1 MIPTA
6 APAPIWRQH
15 AQTIA
20 AILYAELQQLW
31 CRGSCS
37 LPDRWVNGFLAL
49 LSKPAKPPNKPAHLR
64 PICLQHPVS
73 KALSGAIV
81 AQARAHVSRV
91 FADMPCFAY
100 LPFRSTEHC
109 LQRVFQHCDHIR
121 DLVKTTRASNRTRKT
136 KHALQG
142 GIQVTLDLQQAFDQ
156 VNRPFVISCIDALDF
171 PPDVAL
177 GLKTSLLSGEYELQH
192 KGERCNIAAH
202 RGIKQGAKDAPL
214 LWNVVTL
221 GTIKRITDKLGKD
234 WVRNHQT
241 IFADDTHTAWTCHSE
256 KQAAKALIELGQ
268 LLEILETMHFK
279 VNYSKSAIL
288 ISIAGTKAN
297 AFYKKYVR
305 RYKDGPIVKCA
316 FSDGT
321 QRQLP
326 LVKKIGYLG
335 AIIDYVR
342 FEHNT
347 VDRRV
352 AAAQCTFQRL
362 KPIFGDRKN
371 HTRQHRL
378 QLYDACVWSTLTYA
392 VLAAGIDAYA
402 LKKIHQT
409 VAKHIRYIVRSRDHE
424 HHEATRD
431 LFLRLQRP
439 LPWQHL
445 QAMLLQRAQRTA
457 QIRAQTLDT
466 DILHQLG
473 VRPHPAL
480 ASAELADQISGTT
493 ATDDAPVAAQ
503 APPTFDCPK
512 CHFCCKSAVALKRH
526 LRDKHSDECV
536 TSDLFDPLRDAFQG
550 TSICSHCDLQLRH
563 KTNLM
568 QHINTRSCPKFNPNL
583 KPSMPPMV
591 HQDSVAQL
599 LRDGGARRILNQ
611 SDQCVHLRST
621 CGLCGQQCAL
631 HGLQKHFHYSHV
643 EILSDAKTL
652 ASTMSNQLI
661 VPKSGGICKYC
672 GERMKG
678 KHQHACAVILHAAA
692 MEVHY
697 HRLAGSM
704 SQVEALT
711 TDAQDTMTAMSHTS
725 PIPEPS
731 VTALPCV
738 CPHCHRNF
746 SGQAKLRSHLK
757 HQPVKY
763 RSKCQV
769 ITPGSVR
776 CKQCSE
782 QMPACQFPAHVDA
795 KHSGDSTQLTLDGSR
810 KSDKPASASPVSA
823 TSNVWQFRPD
833 ARPVRRSDA
842 IGTERS
848 EPCGP
853 HAAHR
858 PSLCDSELRTCLNFT
873 NFGNA
878 DTFPQS
884 TAAAGL
890 EAATRTAWTS
900 ERQHA
905 GTLGRPRSRS
915 RSPRSHVPSGEHSSH
930 AGHTDAATR
939 GPASEPCPEHGN
951 DAVHAGWT
959 GYLHAADAGAL
970 QQMASANGEQDG
982 HGPSSASDGDGLL
995 AGAGQ
1000 PRFEGAGAA
1009 DGRVRTSPHRETSVD
1024 FRGGVD
1030 VSCVGS
1036 CLQEPEADDGDTNR
1050 YDRDAADAQDHRRAG
1065 PVAAHGCTVPGSQ
1078 TTPNRGHE
1086 VPDGDRSMADGD
1098 LASPRTSVAVVDL
1111 TSDFEPQ
1118 RSDADHVDSDAAGLP
1133 ASVQAHRANLT
1144 SGLWQPQTILNL
1156 AFHNNCNCCYMN
1168 AVMFAHLWVVAVS
1181 LSISSSL
1188 SMPLLS
1194 TAVATQ
1200 WLHEMLQSMCDQGWS
1215 LSLYQLSR
1223 LSILLPTWERDH
1235 RKGCQHDAAEFYQWG
1250 LEHQLF
1256 EAPPGSWQQ
1265 RACAK
1270 SHLYMHMPI
1279 MLTVQPYATLQ
1290 EHINAWCSQALV
1302 KHALSDEA
1310 GFVCLQLGDA
1320 PRHRPHSWGELLN
1333 RAYRLQLPIF
1343 LHENDMCESM
1353 KYEVHWRSYQVAAVL
1368 LRRGP
1373 RQRSG
1378 HCQTLLYA
1386 AETIYLCDDAQTPKA
1401 LSAAQALDALQYMYL
1416 LWVVRSDSTHHQ
1428 PSLMAHSDVPW
1439 APVVSQV
1446 SVQSHATPAGTMGD
1460 LLTRFL

>member
-1 MIPTA
+1 MTFDMQGWYKKINRICPRHPNRRIHIHNSKGQPLTPEGSMDSLKAYFTELFDDPEYRVYALDSMTTIPFTLDELCDELCKLPAHKALIPTA

-392 VLAAGIDAYA
+392 VLAAGVDAYA

-550 TSICSHCDLQLRH
+550 TSICSHCGLQLRH

-568 QHINTRSCPKFNPNL
+568 QHINTRSTP
-583 KPSMPPMV
+583 
-591 HQDSVAQL
+591 
-599 LRDGGARRILNQ
+599 
-611 SDQCVHLRST
+611 LRSFYEMAAPGYDDGDVT
-621 CGLCGQQCAL
+621 HLA
-631 HGLQKHFHYSHV
+631 YSCLMLDQFDDLMPSEPNDQSHADLMQH
-643 EILSDAKTL
+643 IGPLFATQSFGP
-652 ASTMSNQLI
+652 AS
-661 VPKSGGICKYC
+661 
-672 GERMKG
+672 
-678 KHQHACAVILHAAA
+678 
-692 MEVHY
+692 
-697 HRLAGSM
+697 
-704 SQVEALT
+704 
-711 TDAQDTMTAMSHTS
+711 TS
-725 PIPEPS
+725 PILATPTPFRNQQQPQGSKRQRGPHGPQKGNMLAHWAGPDQGPDPRGHMYHQANILRMLAIQMQRHEDQLRSLALSTEMMLFMQAGQGTYMPQMLELS
-731 VTALPCV
+731 SKWHQQMENKTATAPLRLQMATAFWQELGNRALKV
-738 CPHCHRNF
+738 QEQLTGEF
-746 SGQAKLRSHLK
+746 GQALIAK
-757 HQPVKY
+757 
-763 RSKCQV
+763 QV
-769 ITPGSVR
+769 LT
-776 CKQCSE
+776 SE
-782 QMPACQFPAHVDA
+782 
-795 KHSGDSTQLTLDGSR
+795 G
-810 KSDKPASASPVSA
+810 
-823 TSNVWQFRPD
+823 
-833 ARPVRRSDA
+833 
-842 IGTERS
+842 
-848 EPCGP
+848 
-853 HAAHR
+853 
-858 PSLCDSELRTCLNFT
+858 
-873 NFGNA
+873 
-878 DTFPQS
+878 
-884 TAAAGL
+884 
-890 EAATRTAWTS
+890 AWTYLAWD
-900 ERQHA
+900 HA
-905 GTLGRPRSRS
+905 SKSLKRT
-915 RSPRSHVPSGEHSSH
+915 
-930 AGHTDAATR
+930 TAT
-939 GPASEPCPEHGN
+939 PIAM
-951 DAVHAGWT
+951 T
-959 GYLHAADAGAL
+959 
-970 QQMASANGEQDG
+970 
-982 HGPSSASDGDGLL
+982 
-995 AGAGQ
+995 
-1000 PRFEGAGAA
+1000 
-1009 DGRVRTSPHRETSVD
+1009 
-1024 FRGGVD
+1024 
-1030 VSCVGS
+1030 
-1036 CLQEPEADDGDTNR
+1036 
-1050 YDRDAADAQDHRRAG
+1050 
-1065 PVAAHGCTVPGSQ
+1065 
-1078 TTPNRGHE
+1078 
-1086 VPDGDRSMADGD
+1086 
-1098 LASPRTSVAVVDL
+1098 
-1111 TSDFEPQ
+1111 
-1118 RSDADHVDSDAAGLP
+1118 
-1133 ASVQAHRANLT
+1133 
-1144 SGLWQPQTILNL
+1144 
-1156 AFHNNCNCCYMN
+1156 
-1168 AVMFAHLWVVAVS
+1168 
-1181 LSISSSL
+1181 
-1188 SMPLLS
+1188 
-1194 TAVATQ
+1194 
-1200 WLHEMLQSMCDQGWS
+1200 EMLQTLKTIGELVQLPHMVARFQALKPLRTVDMKSQTVIVPWRMEIS
-1215 LSLYQLSR
+1215 LRHEQALR
-1223 LSILLPTWERDH
+1223 LWTLLQTLNH
-1235 RKGCQHDAAEFYQWG
+1235 NGVMQ
-1250 LEHQLF
+1250 
-1256 EAPPGSWQQ
+1256 
-1265 RACAK
+1265 
-1270 SHLYMHMPI
+1270 I
-1279 MLTVQPYATLQ
+1279 MLTQM
-1290 EHINAWCSQALV
+1290 
-1302 KHALSDEA
+1302 
-1310 GFVCLQLGDA
+1310 
-1320 PRHRPHSWGELLN
+1320 RPAS
-1333 RAYRLQLPIF
+1333 
-1343 LHENDMCESM
+1343 
-1353 KYEVHWRSYQVAAVL
+1353 
-1368 LRRGP
+1368 LRRSKLTEQILRAVFGNP
-1373 RQRSG
+1373 RRS
-1378 HCQTLLYA
+1378 
-1386 AETIYLCDDAQTPKA
+1386 
-1401 LSAAQALDALQYMYL
+1401 
-1416 LWVVRSDSTHHQ
+1416 
-1428 PSLMAHSDVPW
+1428 
-1439 APVVSQV
+1439 
-1446 SVQSHATPAGTMGD
+1446 
-1460 LLTRFL
+1460 